1 MSSLFQ
7 FVDLDGAILNLIRK
21 FANNTKMCNWCFQF
35 SSKNTSISLEPLSR
49 AWHKNWQPTYC
60 QEGARPC
67 WEVKN
72 IHNSKVS
79 SNFPLLSFFF
89 FFLNIMHPYS
99 YKQPVNIHYPS
110 AFTVFFN
117 VFCFPDIWVL
127 HHHNTDMH
135 NQLYMY
141 KHVHMFP
148 PYSNFIHF
156 EKLLLDNRSK
166 ENAFSS
172 TFKCIHQLCI
182 LSGRKGK

>member
-1 MSSLFQ
+1 MSHFGGMSSLGKSFAGSEPSYNMIYLTWLEQFASIFPGICFYHSFYSMVWNSDQFNNCIYFWIIWMSSLFQ

-79 SNFPLLSFFF
+79 SNFPLLNLFFF
-89 FFLNIMHPYS
+89 W
-99 YKQPVNIHYPS
+99 
-110 AFTVFFN
+110 T
-117 VFCFPDIWVL
+117 
-127 HHHNTDMH
+127 
-135 NQLYMY
+135 
-141 KHVHMFP
+141 
-148 PYSNFIHF
+148 
-156 EKLLLDNRSK
+156 
-166 ENAFSS
+166 
-172 TFKCIHQLCI
+172 
-182 LSGRKGK
+182 